1 MENENEWYKLRDEW
15 RKQTTQYPK
24 KSPDVYEP
32 S

>member
-1 MENENEWYKLRDEW
+1 MENEALWYKLRDEW
-15 RKQTTQYPK
+15 RKPTKQYPA